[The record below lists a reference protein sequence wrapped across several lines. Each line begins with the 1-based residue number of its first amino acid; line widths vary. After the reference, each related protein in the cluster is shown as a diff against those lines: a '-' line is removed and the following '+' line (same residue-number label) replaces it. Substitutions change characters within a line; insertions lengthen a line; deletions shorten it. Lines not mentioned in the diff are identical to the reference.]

1 MESNDKRVGSTI
13 ESNDKRVG
21 STIELA
27 PEQENMIRVC
37 TRQYMDDTNNYPRAW
52 SDRKDA
58 VITKY
63 KPVYRLMDKYP
74 EPAMIQR
81 IGNIIVDEWRKYE

>member
-1 MESNDKRVGSTI
+1 M

-37 TRQYMDDTNNYPRAW
+37 
-52 SDRKDA
+52 
-58 VITKY
+58 
-63 KPVYRLMDKYP
+63 
-74 EPAMIQR
+74 
-81 IGNIIVDEWRKYE
+81 

>member
-1 MESNDKRVGSTI
+1 MESNDKRVGSA
-13 ESNDKRVG
+13 
-21 STIELA
+21 IELA

-58 VITKY
+58 VIT
-63 KPVYRLMDKYP
+63 
-74 EPAMIQR
+74 
-81 IGNIIVDEWRKYE
+81 N

>member
-1 MESNDKRVGSTI
+1 M

-37 TRQYMDDTNNYPRAW
+37 TRQYMDDTIAYPVSW
-52 SDRKDA
+52 EERKDA
-58 VITKY
+58 IITKF
-63 KPVYRLMDKYP
+63 KPVYRLVEKFP
-74 EPAMIQR
+74 EQETIQR
-81 IGNIIVDEWRKYE
+81 IGNIIVDEWHNYEQTF